1 MTIKEL
7 KEKGKMVVPAEFYSA
22 RRWSN
27 WGTEKEETQF
37 VEIWEI
43 KEGRYEVLYEFSSEE
58 MEKIEEDLYPLP
70 WDEEHVVEINKI

>member
-7 KEKGKMVVPAEFYSA
+7 KEKGKMVVPAEFYSV

-43 KEGRYEVLYEFSSEE
+43 KEGKYEVIYEFSSEE
-58 MEKIEEDLYPLP
+58 MEEIEEDLSHLS
-70 WDEEHVVEINKI
+70 WDEKHAVEINKI